1 MELLN
6 ETQLGSP
13 SHIIIHTGT
22 NELHAQQE
30 RVAKSLNKVIEKATS
45 TFPNT
50 KIVVSTLLP
59 RTDIHP
65 ATIQRINAS
74 LSRDCALK
82 PNVHLA
88 HHPTLNLDCLYDH
101 VQFYK
106 EVIPSF
112 AKTLKDVSLGRQTT
126 ISHRS
131 NGAARTPPRPIRHPM
146 RFRDKAPC

>member
-6 ETQLGSP
+6 KTQLGSP

-22 NELHAQQE
+22 NELHALKE
-30 RVAKSLNKVIEKATS
+30 RVATSLNKAIEKATS

-65 ATIQRINAS
+65 ATIQQINTS

-88 HHPTLNLDCLYDH
+88 HHPTLKLDCLYDH
-101 VQFYK
+101 VHLYK

-112 AKTLKDVSLGRQTT
+112 AKTLKYVALGRQTT
-126 ISHRS
+126 ISHKS
-131 NGAARTPPRPIRHPM
+131 NGRTPTSPRPTRHHM
-146 RFRDKAPC
+146 RFRAKAPS